1 MELRKETS
9 CGCIIFHEGK
19 VLLVYEKRRDFW
31 DFPKGHMESGET
43 ELDTAR
49 REVREE
55 VGLEVT
61 IDESKRYTLSYIVR
75 NEIDK
80 TVVLYAARPVTD
92 SLTLQESEIE
102 NARWC
107 DPAEALELLTFAAW
121 KDVLRQALK
130 NEYIGGK

>member
-31 DFPKGHMESGET
+31 DFPKGHMEAGET

-92 SLTLQESEIE
+92 NLTLQESGIE

-107 DPAEALELLTFAAW
+107 DPAEALELLTFEAW

-130 NEYIGGK
+130 NECIGGK